1 MTPKPPPDAP
11 GRSKMAPKSLQRPPK
26 SLPVGHG
33 TAPRGLQGSKWSQNG
48 AQMAARAQNGAKKK
62 PKWSPN
68 GTQTVSTRVKNNENR
83 TQLVSETRETLILF
97 GCSYRFR
104 CTTQHCLQGRPAP
117 LMSCPKAVKR
127 RNRVET
133 KKITAH
139 MKLQNIESEKHAPL
153 KRRNPKNRRNR
164 NL

>member
-1 MTPKPPPDAP
+1 MPLGAERWRQSRPKDHPNPSQWATGPPQGASRAQNGAKMEPKWPP
-11 GRSKMAPKSLQRPPK
+11 GLKMEPKRC
-26 SLPVGHG
+26 
-33 TAPRGLQGSKWSQNG
+33 QNG
-48 AQMAARAQNGAKKK
+48 AQMA
-62 PKWSPN
+62 PKQCQKEWKSC
-68 GTQTVSTRVKNNENR
+68 GNR

-97 GCSYRFR
+97 GCSYRCR
-104 CTTQHCLQGRPAP
+104 CTTQPRENCLQGRPTP

-139 MKLQNIESEKHAPL
+139 MQLQNIESEKHAPL